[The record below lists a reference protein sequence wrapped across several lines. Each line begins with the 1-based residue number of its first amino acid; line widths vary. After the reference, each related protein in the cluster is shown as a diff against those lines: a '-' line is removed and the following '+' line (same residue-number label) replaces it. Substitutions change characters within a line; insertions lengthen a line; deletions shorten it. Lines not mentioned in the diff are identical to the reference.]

1 MDLAWGDLGVAI
13 ALVLVIEGVMPFLAP
28 ASLRRTLATMAA
40 MPDRSLRIIGAVSMM
55 LGLVLLYFI
64 R

>member
-1 MDLAWGDLGVAI
+1 MDMAWTDLGVAI

-40 MPDRSLRIIGAVSMM
+40 MPDRSLRVVGAVSMM
-55 LGLVLLYFI
+55 LGLALLYFI

>member
-40 MPDRSLRIIGAVSMM
+40 MPDRSLRMIGAISMM
-55 LGLVLLYFI
+55 LGLALLYFI

>member
-40 MPDRSLRIIGAVSMM
+40 MPDRSLRIVGAVSML
-55 LGLVLLYFI
+55 LGLALLYFI

>member
-1 MDLAWGDLGVAI
+1 MDVAWGDLGVAI

-28 ASLRRTLATMAA
+28 ASLRRTLTTMAA
-40 MPDRSLRIIGAVSMM
+40 MPDRSLRSVGAISMVI
-55 LGLVLLYFI
+55 GLVLLYFI

>member
-13 ALVLVIEGVMPFLAP
+13 ALVLVIEGVMPFIAP
-28 ASLRRTLATMAA
+28 SSLRRTLATMAA

-55 LGLVLLYFI
+55 LGLALLYFI

>member
-1 MDLAWGDLGVAI
+1 MDLAWTDLGVAI

-40 MPDRSLRIIGAVSMM
+40 MPDRSLRVVGAVSMM
-55 LGLVLLYFI
+55 LGLALLYFI

>member
-1 MDLAWGDLGVAI
+1 MDMAWTDLGVAI

-40 MPDRSLRIIGAVSMM
+40 MPDRSLRFVGAVSMM
-55 LGLVLLYFI
+55 LGLALLYFI

>member
-1 MDLAWGDLGVAI
+1 MDMAWGDLGVAI

-40 MPDRSLRIIGAVSMM
+40 MPDRSLRIIGAVSMVV
-55 LGLVLLYFI
+55 GLVLLYFI